1 MKIRL
6 TYQIHGMHDGQPW
19 PSVGDVIDV
28 SMDQA
33 ISLISRGYAIPAFT
47 PQEQE
52 RATADQQPERATL
65 TQTTS
70 KPRKGRN

>member
-6 TYQIHGMHDGQPW
+6 TYQLDGMHHGQSW
-19 PSVGDVIDV
+19 PAVGDVIDV

-33 ISLISRGYAIPAFT
+33 ISLISRGYAIPAFA

-52 RATADQQPERATL
+52 RATAEQQPERATL

-70 KPRKGRN
+70 KRRKGRH

>member
-33 ISLISRGYAIPAFT
+33 ISLISRGYAIPAFA
-47 PQEQE
+47 PQVQE
-52 RATADQQPERATL
+52 RATLEQQPERATL
-65 TQTTS
+65 TPTTS